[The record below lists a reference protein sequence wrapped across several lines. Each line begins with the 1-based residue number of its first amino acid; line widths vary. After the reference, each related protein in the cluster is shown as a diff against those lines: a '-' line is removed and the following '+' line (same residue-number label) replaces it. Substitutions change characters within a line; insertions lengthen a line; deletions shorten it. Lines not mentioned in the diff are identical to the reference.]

1 MARRGTQLRAAMQ
14 TFVRRSCSAALVL
27 LSWSVSRASTE
38 GSVAAPT
45 DDPVASL
52 YPPSSGSTRTPPN
65 LDASWFPWSN
75 VVTISSVAE
84 DPGRAYAAAAAAV
97 LKANAAG
104 GVVYFPPGTYTMT
117 SSLQLVDGLL
127 ADEWCN

>member
-14 TFVRRSCSAALVL
+14 NFVRRSCSAALVL

-65 LDASWFPWSN
+65 LDASWFSWSN

-97 LKANAAG
+97 LRVLQTAARTLRRTLALST
-104 GVVYFPPGTYTMT
+104 VRL
-117 SSLQLVDGLL
+117 SQELAASLVN
-127 ADEWCN
+127 E